1 MYLDIN
7 NITGLNLYVYCNN
20 NPIMYDDP
28 EGNMPN
34 WTKWLIGGI
43 AFTGAVVLN
52 SFNWRSVGIFIY
64 WDGSFWWNSIC
75 YAIFYRETN
84 KNGLVS
90 YCLGDNY
97 GYK

>member
-7 NITGLNLYVYCNN
+7 NITGLNLYAYCNN

-43 AFTGAVVLN
+43 AFYRCC
-52 SFNWRSVGIFIY
+52 SF
-64 WDGSFWWNSIC
+64 
-75 YAIFYRETN
+75 
-84 KNGLVS
+84 
-90 YCLGDNY
+90 
-97 GYK
+97 